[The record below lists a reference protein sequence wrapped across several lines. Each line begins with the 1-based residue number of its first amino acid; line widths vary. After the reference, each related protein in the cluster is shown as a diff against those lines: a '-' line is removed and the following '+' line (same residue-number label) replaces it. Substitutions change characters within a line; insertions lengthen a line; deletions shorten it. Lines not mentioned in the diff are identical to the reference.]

1 MHESKAYSTVFYV
14 RNKRK
19 KGAITTTTAVVCVYF
34 ESAENTPDMGIK
46 ILKKKK
52 ISTECLETGIIA
64 GWHNIQISIK
74 THVLQMQNFVI
85 LKAANN
91 GLLKSIVI

>member
-46 ILKKKK
+46 IFKKKK
-52 ISTECLETGIIA
+52 FPQSVWKPVSLPDGTIFKYQSKLTCC
-64 GWHNIQISIK
+64 K
-74 THVLQMQNFVI
+74 CKI
-85 LKAANN
+85 L
-91 GLLKSIVI
+91 LFSRQQTMVY